1 MKLNW
6 TEFLESYSRYPS
18 VLLLLLATNTETN
31 PATASS
37 KTTPP
42 PSAQLLVLL
51 RIKSAAEKASTAST
65 SAHHNVRRF
74 FFIFFSLISL
84 FLWGADRNANFVL
97 VHIGMLVEKK
107 NKTTTTKTQRSFRLI
122 SNCWTIPTQ
131 KNLDFWYYATTTIKL
146 PGNLGP
152 KNMPISL
159 LKAINACPF
168 DWNKCWCAA
177 RAVSSCWVVHLSK
190 SVPSQSDLRGKG
202 SVSDRLWVS
211 AGLRIMGACSEQ
223 SVYVCVCDQQ
233 KKKWDVEPP
242 FK

>member
-37 KTTPP
+37 KTTPL
-42 PSAQLLVLL
+42 PSTQLRVLL
-51 RIKSAAEKASTAST
+51 QIKSAAEKVSTAST
-65 SAHHNVRRF
+65 SAHHNVRHF
-74 FFIFFSLISL
+74 FFFDF
-84 FLWGADRNANFVL
+84 RVL
-97 VHIGMLVEKK
+97 MVLKK
-107 NKTTTTKTQRSFRLI
+107 NNNKKTAIILI
-122 SNCWTIPTQ
+122 NFQLLITTQ
-131 KNLDFWYYATTTIKL
+131 KNIDFWYYATTTIKL
-146 PGNLGP
+146 PGNVGP

-223 SVYVCVCDQQ
+223 SVYVCVWPT
-233 KKKWDVEPP
+233 KKEVRCRTAVQIERQSRSEN
-242 FK
+242 